1 MSRTKIFLECL
12 KQVKHFTTPS
22 IQSQFYNKSIPP
34 TSSVITHRHC
44 LTPCSLL
51 MHRPPF
57 VPSMPS
63 HGVFSASA
71 ACRQHAPHGQATP
84 PHGVDHAPHGQ
95 ATPRRAGHA
104 PHGAGHA
111 PPRGRPCP
119 RGLVPPGEMADWVG
133 GGRTR
138 RGWES
143 KRRKCVTGHGD
154 QSEVPA
160 GRVWGSGGFST
171 ERTKCPRMRVDT
183 EVDKINKGKFFV
195 VKVHLIKVVRC

>member
-22 IQSQFYNKSIPP
+22 VQSQFYNKSIPP

-51 MHRPPF
+51 MRRPPF

-71 ACRQHAPHGQATP
+71 ACRPHGADHAPAWGRPRPARAGHA

-95 ATPRRAGHA
+95 ATPPTGQATP
-104 PHGAGHA
+104 PHGAGRA
-111 PPRGRPCP
+111 RGDRCP
-119 RGLVPPGEMADWVG
+119 LERWPIGLGEGEHDG
-133 GGRTR
+133 
-138 RGWES
+138 
-143 KRRKCVTGHGD
+143 
-154 QSEVPA
+154 A
-160 GRVWGSGGFST
+160 GKASGGNVSQ
-171 ERTKCPRMRVDT
+171 DT
-183 EVDKINKGKFFV
+183 GTSQKSPLAASGAV
-195 VKVHLIKVVRC
+195 VGSAQNEPSARECVSIRKSIK